1 MQGLI
6 CLLSSIILLISL
18 AIAFADLQ
26 LELFELL
33 ELRKED

>member
-1 MQGLI
+1 MQELI
-6 CLLSSIILLISL
+6 GLLSSIILLISL